1 MKVQGSITIDGIV
14 LYDVIGYM
22 RRDDDIEK
30 RIELN
35 NSNGSLIAIFYVKDI
50 KYCEINEQNEDGNYT
65 GETTLIIDD
74 GEIIC
79 DKLL

>member
-22 RRDDDIEK
+22 RRDDEDSP

-35 NSNGSLIAIFYVKDI
+35 NSNGSLIAMLYVEDI
-50 KYCEINEQNEDGNYT
+50 EYCEVNEQNEDGNYT